1 MKFPAQTTR
10 CTRLTPRE
18 TNLRVTAFFLQC
30 RYLLFPSVCV
40 TTTTVKLLWS
50 IKVRSCFSLNWWN
63 TAALLASDLKYTDL
77 MHLMHFESCTNINC
91 TLNQS
96 RYNLPQN
103 KRASFLQQFSICPK
117 QLHDIVHEF
126 VKVRIE
132 LPVRGRCLIWWAAD
146 RGTSFRHALCWTI
159 PWRSS
164 WGGRNFRKC
173 LQIKKNNLQEKNLI
187 VFLHYI
193 SVELKGEHGKG
204 HSGFKVI
211 HIFLKL
217 FVFYLFFPFILYYRP
232 FIIYTPPPLP
242 THILQI
248 WRYHSQDLRIRLQ
261 EKMEKGKT

>member
-1 MKFPAQTTR
+1 
-10 CTRLTPRE
+10 
-18 TNLRVTAFFLQC
+18 
-30 RYLLFPSVCV
+30 
-40 TTTTVKLLWS
+40 
-50 IKVRSCFSLNWWN
+50 
-63 TAALLASDLKYTDL
+63 
-77 MHLMHFESCTNINC
+77 MHFEGCRNINC
-91 TLNQS
+91 TLNWS

-103 KRASFLQQFSICPK
+103 KRASFFQQFSICPK

-164 WGGRNFRKC
+164 WGGRNFCKC
-173 LQIKKNNLQEKNLI
+173 FQIKNNNLQEKNFI
-187 VFLHYI
+187 VRLFVFFFSHCI

-211 HIFLKL
+211 PIFVKL

-232 FIIYTPPPLP
+232 LFYNIYPPPPPHPYITDLKISF
-242 THILQI
+242 TRFKNQTA
-248 WRYHSQDLRIRLQ
+248 RKNGEGQDI
-261 EKMEKGKT
+261 ETNYVTFA